1 MYAFGVDIGGTGV
14 KAGIVDENGKI
25 VVKSSIATDRSLD
38 YKIIV
43 KQIAQQL
50 KDLAEKGGVDI
61 RDIAGIG
68 IGCPG
73 AINGKK
79 GTVDYSNNLCWSD
92 VPLLAELKKYID
104 LPSKIS
110 NDANV
115 AALGETVF
123 GAGKNYSDT
132 VFITLGTGVGGGV
145 VIENKL
151 FEGNESKGT
160 ELGHTVIVHG
170 GELCTCGRRGCLE
183 SYASA
188 TALIRDTK
196 VAMRKDK
203 NSAMWDYVGGDI
215 EKVDGKTAFECSKK
229 GDYSA
234 KKVVDDYLEY
244 LGEGLCNFINI
255 FRPQAII
262 LGGGVCAQGEYLTNP
277 LKRFIKDFSYGGDK
291 SPSVDLL
298 IATLGNDAGLI
309 GAASLILGGGVETLV

>member
-14 KAGIVDENGKI
+14 KAGIVDEKGNI

-38 YKIIV
+38 YRIIV

-50 KDLAEKGGVDI
+50 KDLAEKGGVDF

-73 AINGKK
+73 AVNGKK
-79 GTVDYSNNLCWSD
+79 GPVDYSNNLCWSD
-92 VPLLAELKKYID
+92 VPLLDELKKYID
-104 LPSKIS
+104 LPSKVS

-123 GAGKNYSDT
+123 GAGKKYSDT

-215 EKVDGKTAFECSKK
+215 EKVDGKTAFECAKK

-309 GAASLILGGGVETLV
+309 GAASLILGGGVETLL

>member
-1 MYAFGVDIGGTGV
+1 MYAFGVDIGGTGI
-14 KAGIVDENGKI
+14 KAGIVDDCGKVI
-25 VVKSSIATDRSLD
+25 VKSSIPTDRSLD

-43 KQIAQQL
+43 AQIADQL
-50 KDLAEKGGVDI
+50 KALCDKSGIALN
-61 RDIAGIG
+61 DIAGVG

-73 AINGKK
+73 AINSKK

-92 VPLLAELKKYID
+92 VPLLEELRKYIS
-104 LPSKIS
+104 LPSKVS

-123 GAGKNYSDT
+123 GAGKDYSDT

-145 VIENKL
+145 VIDNKL

-160 ELGHTVIVHG
+160 ELGHTVIVRG

-203 NSAMWDYVGGDI
+203 SSKMWNYVDGSLD
-215 EKVDGKTAFECSKK
+215 KVDGKTAFECAKQ

-234 KKVVDDYLEY
+234 QKVVEDYLEY

-262 LGGGVCAQGEYLTNP
+262 LGGGVCAQGEYLIAP
-277 LKRFIKDFSYGGDK
+277 LRRFIKDFSYGGDK

-309 GAASLILGGGVETLV
+309 GAASLILGGGVQTLL

>member
-1 MYAFGVDIGGTGV
+1 MYAFGVDIGGTGI
-14 KAGIVDENGKI
+14 KSGIVDDGGKI
-25 VVKSSIATDRSLD
+25 IIKASIPTDRSFD
-38 YKIIV
+38 YRVIV
-43 KQIAQQL
+43 SDIAAQL
-50 KDLAEKGGVDI
+50 KSLCKESGIALG
-61 RDIAGIG
+61 DIAGVG

-73 AINGKK
+73 AVNSRS
-79 GTVDYSNNLCWSD
+79 GTVDYANNLYWSD
-92 VPLLAELKKYID
+92 VPLLEELKKYID
-104 LPSKIS
+104 LPSKVS

-123 GAGKNYSDT
+123 GAGREYSDT

-145 VIENKL
+145 VIDNKL

-203 NSAMWDYVGGDI
+203 GSLMWDFVGGDLD
-215 EKVDGKTAFECSKK
+215 KVDGRTAFECSKK

-234 KKVVDDYLEY
+234 RKVVDDYIEY
-244 LGEGLCNFINI
+244 LGEGLCNFINV

-262 LGGGVCAQGEYLTNP
+262 LGGGVCAQGEYLTAP
-277 LKRFIKDFSYGGDK
+277 LRRYIKDFSYGGDK
-291 SPSVDLL
+291 APSVELL
-298 IATLGNDAGLI
+298 IASLGNDAGLI
-309 GAASLILGGGVETLV
+309 GAASLILGGGVETLL

>member
-1 MYAFGVDIGGTGV
+1 MYVFGVDIGGTGV
-14 KAGIVDENGKI
+14 KAGIVDDSGKI
-25 VVKSSIATDRSLD
+25 VIKSSIPTDKGHD
-38 YKIIV
+38 YKVIV
-43 KQIAQQL
+43 KDIGNQL
-50 KDLAEKGGVDI
+50 IKLSEDSGIPLSEISGV
-61 RDIAGIG
+61 G

-73 AINGKK
+73 AINSKK
-79 GTVDYSNNLCWSD
+79 GTVDYSNNLYWTD
-92 VPLLAELKKYID
+92 VPLLAELKKYVD
-104 LPSKIS
+104 LPSKVS

-123 GAGKNYSDT
+123 GAGKNYHDT

-160 ELGHTVIVHG
+160 ELGHTVIVRG

-183 SYASA
+183 AYASA

-203 NSAMWDYVGGDI
+203 SSLLWQFVGGDI
-215 EKVDGKTAFECSKK
+215 EKVDGRAAFECAKQ
-229 GDYSA
+229 GDYA
-234 KKVVDDYLEY
+234 AQKVVDDYLEY

-262 LGGGVCAQGEYLTNP
+262 LGGGVCAQGEYLTAP

-291 SPSVDLL
+291 SPSVELL
-298 IATLGNDAGLI
+298 IASLGNDAGLI
-309 GAASLILGGGVETLV
+309 GAASLILDGGVDSLL

>member
-1 MYAFGVDIGGTGV
+1 M
-14 KAGIVDENGKI
+14 
-25 VVKSSIATDRSLD
+25 
-38 YKIIV
+38 
-43 KQIAQQL
+43 
-50 KDLAEKGGVDI
+50 
-61 RDIAGIG
+61 
-68 IGCPG
+68 
-73 AINGKK
+73 
-79 GTVDYSNNLCWSD
+79 
-92 VPLLAELKKYID
+92 
-104 LPSKIS
+104 
-110 NDANV
+110 
-115 AALGETVF
+115 
-123 GAGKNYSDT
+123 
-132 VFITLGTGVGGGV
+132 GGGV

-234 KKVVDDYLEY
+234 KKVVNDYLEY

-298 IATLGNDAGLI
+298 VATLGNDAGLI